1 MKKTGFLL
9 GAAALLLAAFVL
21 TGCVQPTNSNPRDSA
36 GSITGR
42 ALYQDGGDNAG
53 ITVVLEKTDGL
64 RAVSV
69 TASAR
74 NRSLVSRAVDAA
86 TTTNADGAYTFTE
99 VAAGTYTIYA
109 TSQNST
115 EKAVTTNVT
124 VEAGRAVTAAD
135 LKLTAAGSLTGTV
148 TVNGNSTGNTG
159 VLVFIF
165 GTSYMAMT
173 NDSGVFTISDVP
185 AGSGYQVV
193 AMKGSFTGILGTYT
207 VTGGETTQIDAQ
219 DLTITETGEDGIV
232 WQGDL
237 SSAPK
242 NPQVNWAYY
251 DTVQKK
257 SFIWDGTAWRRIA
270 QDGADGVDGAKGD
283 TGAQG
288 EKGDTGNTGTAGAG
302 IVWKGALAAAPAN
315 PQTNWAYYNTTDRG
329 SYIYSDGDWHILAGN
344 GPILTLFSFD
354 ISQNPGLPQDLLAN
368 VTYDDET
375 STYTFSTLEW
385 IENINSLKAVFESIG
400 EVTVNGIIQKS
411 GITANDFRQNVVY
424 RVVADNTQRDY
435 TIVFESPQTTGLPV
449 MKIDT
454 GNRLITST
462 EVWLEGVAYTIFDH
476 SGEEIINGSM
486 DIKGRGNTTW
496 GMPKKPY
503 SLKLSKKGSLLGM
516 PEHKRWVLLANYSD
530 KTLLRTDTA
539 FKIGSVF
546 DAIAWTP
553 RSEHISLYLNGEYA
567 GAYQLTEAIKIDAN
581 RVNVTQTI
589 SKKKP
594 DGGYVL
600 EIDTR
605 KVEVFNFTTTKG
617 VVFCCSDPD
626 DELDEIIT
634 GDTKTI
640 FEKIKADVQNVE
652 DVLYSENFADPE
664 DGYGKYIDVAS
675 FVDWYLVN
683 EITKNNDAVFHTSVY
698 MYYDPDKKKYCMGP
712 LWDFDISLGNINYNG
727 NDNPE
732 GFWIKNSGW
741 IARLFTDP
749 SFVSL
754 VKNRWNAKKDE
765 VSSLVSYIDERASLL
780 SKSQKINFEK
790 WDILGI
796 YVWPNKVVTGS
807 YQGEIDYLKTFLTQ
821 RMMWLDTAINALGNP

>member
-1 MKKTGFLL
+1 
-9 GAAALLLAAFVL
+9 V
-21 TGCVQPTNSNPRDSA
+21 
-36 GSITGR
+36 
-42 ALYQDGGDNAG
+42 LYQGGGSNAG

-64 RAVSV
+64 RAASV
-69 TASAR
+69 IASVW
-74 NRSLVSRAVDAA
+74 NRSLAPRAVDAA
-86 TTTNADGAYTFTE
+86 TTTNEGGSYTFTG
-99 VAAGTYTIYA
+99 VTAGTYTIYA
-109 TSQNST
+109 TLQNSR

-124 VEAGRAVTAAD
+124 VEAGKVVTATD
-135 LKLTAAGSLTGTV
+135 LQLTAAGSLTGTV
-148 TVNGNSTGNTG
+148 TVNGNNTG
-159 VLVFIF
+159 VLVFIA

-173 NDSGVFTISDVP
+173 NDLGVFTISDVP

-193 AMKGSFTGILGTYT
+193 VMKGSFTGILGTYT
-207 VTGGETTQIDAQ
+207 VTGGETTRIDPQ
-219 DLTITETGEDGIV
+219 DLTITETGGDGIV
-232 WQGDL
+232 WQGAL
-237 SSAPK
+237 AAAPE
-242 NPQVNWAYY
+242 NPEANWAYY
-251 DTVQKK
+251 NTTDKK
-257 SFIWDGTAWRRIA
+257 SYIYDGAVWQILA
-270 QDGADGVDGAKGD
+270 QDGA
-283 TGAQG
+283 
-288 EKGDTGNTGTAGAG
+288 AGANGIG
-302 IVWKGALAAAPAN
+302 IVWKGALAAAPES
-315 PQTNWAYYNTTDRG
+315 PETNWAYYNTADRI
-329 SYIYSDGDWHILAGN
+329 SYIYSNGEWHILTGN

-354 ISQNPGLPQDLLAN
+354 STQNPGLPQDLLTN
-368 VTYDDET
+368 VTYDDAT

-385 IENINSLKAVFESIG
+385 IENINSLKAVFESVG
-400 EVTVNGIIQKS
+400 EVTVNGIIQES
-411 GITANDFRQNVVY
+411 GVTANDFRQDVVY
-424 RVVADNTQRDY
+424 TVVASDNTQRDY
-435 TIVFESPQTTGLPV
+435 TIAFESPQTTGLPV

-454 GNRLITST
+454 GNRLITSR
-462 EVWLEGVAYTIFDH
+462 EDWLKEVAYTIFDH
-476 SGEEIINGSM
+476 NGEEIVNGSM
-486 DIKGRGNTTW
+486 DIKGRGITTW

-503 SLKLSKKGSLLGM
+503 SLKLSNKGSLLGM

-539 FKIGSVF
+539 FKIGTIF

-553 RSEHISLYLNGEYA
+553 RSEHISLYLNGEYT

-600 EIDTR
+600 EIDVR
-605 KVEVFNFTTTKG
+605 KGEVFNFTTTRG

-652 DVLYSENFADPE
+652 DVLYSENFTDPE
-664 DGYGKYIDVAS
+664 DGYSKYIDVAS

-683 EITKNNDAVFHTSVY
+683 EITKNNDAVFFSSVY

-712 LWDFDISLGNINYNG
+712 LWDFDISLGNIDYNG

-754 VKNRWNAKKDE
+754 VKDRWNAKKDE
-765 VSSLVSYIDERASLL
+765 VSNLVSYIDEQASLL
-780 SKSQKINFEK
+780 NKSQKSNFEK

-796 YVWPNKVVTGS
+796 YIWPNKVVTGS

-821 RMMWLDTAINALGNP
+821 RMTWLDIAINALGNP